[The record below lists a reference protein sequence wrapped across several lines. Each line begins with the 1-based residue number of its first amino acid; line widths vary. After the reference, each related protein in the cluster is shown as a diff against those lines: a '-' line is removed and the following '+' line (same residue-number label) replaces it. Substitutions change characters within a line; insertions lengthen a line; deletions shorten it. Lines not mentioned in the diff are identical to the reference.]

1 MTEIPFSQIP
11 LFASLKNEDR
21 EALAPICRLQTF
33 EKNEV
38 IFHEGG
44 PADRIYVVA
53 HGRVKIVKAAGIRDV
68 IIDIL
73 GDGEL
78 VGAIAVFERID
89 FPASAI
95 ALDKSMLLSVPERE
109 FFALL
114 ERRPQMTR
122 HILAGLSLR
131 LMTVNKRIA
140 DMTGS
145 VERRAVRLF
154 LTLAERAG
162 ARRPEGL
169 FLPFALSRQEIADMI
184 GTTLETAIRL
194 MSRWQKQGVVL
205 TEKDGFVIPSA
216 DALRNLD
223 AD

>member
-1 MTEIPFSQIP
+1 MTDIPFSQVP
-11 LFASLKNEDR
+11 LFASLKKEDR
-21 EALAPICRLQTF
+21 EALAPICRLHSY
-33 EKNEV
+33 ERNDV
-38 IFHEGG
+38 IFHEGT
-44 PADRIYVVA
+44 PADRIYVVV

-78 VGAIAVFERID
+78 VGAIAVFERVP
-89 FPASAI
+89 FPASALAI
-95 ALDKSMLLSVPERE
+95 EPSTVLSVPERD
-109 FFALL
+109 FFAML

-162 ARRPEGL
+162 TPREGGV
-169 FLPFALSRQEIADMI
+169 FLPIALSRQEIADMI
-184 GTTLETAIRL
+184 GTTLETAIRV
-194 MSRWQKQGVVL
+194 MSRWQKDSVVL
-205 TEKDGFVIPSA
+205 TEKNGFMIPNA
-216 DALRNLD
+216 DALRALD
-223 AD
+223 MD